1 LSQIPPSIRFSLHG
15 YRFTESRRCHPTDD
29 IGFELGWCRDRKL
42 FVSCLAAIYRDASRF
57 PGQTA
62 INTIT
67 SMALEWGRGGLLIA
81 MFLLLQLLVVLF
93 RGALSRGRDSL

>member
-1 LSQIPPSIRFSLHG
+1 VLAI
-15 YRFTESRRCHPTDD
+15 T
-29 IGFELGWCRDRKL
+29 LGWLGPQLLTLIVAIMLLLLPAAPDAD
-42 FVSCLAAIYRDASRF
+42 VQNGLAAIYRDASGF
-57 PGQTA
+57 PGQTP
-62 INTIT
+62 INTIS